1 MTEYILTSKQM
12 SIADELTIKNGID
25 SQQLMLQ
32 AGKSV
37 FKNLPINSNGKAL
50 VACGP
55 GNNGGD
61 GYVIAKLL
69 SNACKKVDVLAF
81 NHGKELSIDNQFYD
95 SLIPVSGA
103 NGIEWSKKLAQSE
116 GIFTGISGGSSFAI
130 AMQVAETAQP
140 GSTILCMLPDT
151 GERYLSSPLFEGVEE
166 DMSQEEINLSN
177 STPGYQMP
185 TT

>member
-50 VACGP
+50 VVCGP

-81 NHGKELSIDNQFYD
+81 DDGKELSIDNQFYKNKLD
-95 SLIPVSGA
+95 NNLFIQHPADLSKYDYVVD
-103 NGIEWSKKLAQSE
+103 GIFGTGLSRKLPDNIIDFIKKINMSKLDVYAIDVPTGINSDTSEIYGECFKCKKTITFFNKKLP
-116 GIFTGISGGSSFAI
+116 FK
-130 AMQVAETAQP
+130 
-140 GSTILCMLPDT
+140 
-151 GERYLSSPLFEGVEE
+151 
-166 DMSQEEINLSN
+166 
-177 STPGYQMP
+177 
-185 TT
+185 